1 MQTSVTVSIVASTL
15 ALGLALTS
23 AATLAQQSTSPDPSP
38 SALTASAPDRFDLE
52 VRTDFF
58 AGFTG
63 NVERLER
70 GMAKSEAALATNPNH
85 AEAMVWHGGGMI
97 FKAGQAFR
105 AGDTST
111 GMELFGSGL
120 GEMNQAVAL
129 APDNVGVRI
138 PRGAILLEAT
148 RQMPPAQAEPLLQLA
163 VGDYQHV
170 LELQAKNFTSLGG
183 HAKGELLFGLA
194 DGNARL
200 GDLQKARQYFQ
211 RMTEEATP
219 SPRRA
224 YAAAWLAGA
233 APQRVPACGPC
244 HAAK

>member
-70 GMAKSEAALATNPNH
+70 GMARSEAALAANPNH
-85 AEAMVWHGGGMI
+85 AEAMVWHGGGLL

-105 AGDTST
+105 TGDTST

-138 PRGAILLEAT
+138 PRGATLLEAT
-148 RQMPPAQAEPLLQLA
+148 RQMPPGPAEPLLRLA
-163 VGDYQHV
+163 VGDYEHV
-170 LELQAKNFTSLGG
+170 LELQAKIFTSLSG
-183 HAKGELLFGLA
+183 HAKSELLFGLA
-194 DGNARL
+194 DGSARL
-200 GDLQKARQYFQ
+200 GDQQKAREFFQ

-219 SPRRA
+219 SPRRE
-224 YAAAWLAGA
+224 YAAAWLDGA
-233 APQRVPACGPC
+233 APRAVPSCGPC